1 MPAKRSRSSKSD
13 SKGAGSKKGKHESSS
28 EGEEAKTRA
37 TSSTAKEEEKE
48 ESKARAGRY
57 QLGPSESSPR
67 LIDLQGKVVCVSVGN
82 TITLQGT
89 ELTVEEASPDKC
101 RLRRVTLE
109 DRDQKFAE
117 AKQQVQK
124 ETNKRQEDIRALE
137 AQTTQLL
144 LRMQEDIDNAD
155 DLATQLGTR

>member
-1 MPAKRSRSSKSD
+1 MPAKRSRSSKRD
-13 SKGAGSKKGKHESSS
+13 SKGAASKKSKLKSSS

-48 ESKARAGRY
+48 ESKAFAGRY

-67 LIDLQGKVVCVSVGN
+67 LIDLQGKAVCVSVGS

-117 AKQQVQK
+117 AKQQVQE

-137 AQTTQLL
+137 AQFNEVKAQ
-144 LRMQEDIDNAD
+144 MEEDIDNAD
-155 DLATQLGTR
+155 DLATQLGT